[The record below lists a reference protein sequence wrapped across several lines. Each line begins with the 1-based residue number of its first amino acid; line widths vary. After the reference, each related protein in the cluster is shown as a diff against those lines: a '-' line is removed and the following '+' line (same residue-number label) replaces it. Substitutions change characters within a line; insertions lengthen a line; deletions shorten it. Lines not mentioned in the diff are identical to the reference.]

1 LLASDDLARVI
12 NESVHERTR
21 LAALPRFGRLVGHLA
36 QLLEL
41 QPLKVHFL
49 KVLHLRI
56 AGYTF
61 ECTLGEVREACE
73 RLDLKVT
80 SVNELIDIFLVK
92 LFEFFFK
99 RLVVLRQSVFRS
111 AIQVLGVL
119 SQVWFRALG
128 ICNKKVI
135 SSFGL
140 SPFLNKFEFT
150 FSLRAFFIALA
161 AAAVI
166 VDCAVV
172 CVLLLPHA
180 VDTVDAWVAAGG
192 ATAAGPLLGL
202 VSCPASGIGIRASCA
217 FLRCGY
223 PCYCYPTVYQGVLA
237 RSKVLNLWASL
248 SDRLL
253 CCLQC

>member
-1 LLASDDLARVI
+1 MLASDDLARVI

-21 LAALPRFGRLVGHLA
+21 LAALPRLGLLVGHLA

-56 AGYTF
+56 TGYTF

-119 SQVWFRALG
+119 SQV
-128 ICNKKVI
+128 
-135 SSFGL
+135 
-140 SPFLNKFEFT
+140 
-150 FSLRAFFIALA
+150 
-161 AAAVI
+161 
-166 VDCAVV
+166 
-172 CVLLLPHA
+172 
-180 VDTVDAWVAAGG
+180 
-192 ATAAGPLLGL
+192 
-202 VSCPASGIGIRASCA
+202 
-217 FLRCGY
+217 
-223 PCYCYPTVYQGVLA
+223 
-237 RSKVLNLWASL
+237 
-248 SDRLL
+248 
-253 CCLQC
+253 